1 MKEKI
6 SYNKCEDKAAIIEKT
21 SRIEKIQKSKKKLE
35 FEIYQKQV
43 KAKFPAENIG
53 I

>member
-1 MKEKI
+1 MVFNPRQAKMKEKI

-35 FEIYQKQV
+35 FEI
-43 KAKFPAENIG
+43 
-53 I
+53 